1 MTAGQPARL
10 VTDCQRLAT
19 GATESCVPEL
29 TFTPRGG
36 LTFDG
41 HERGMA
47 GPSYVCGRKRGGRRE
62 T

>member
-19 GATESCVPEL
+19 ASTESSATRL
-29 TFTPRGG
+29 TFPRRGG

-41 HERGMA
+41 HEPNSGQLQATAVGMD
-47 GPSYVCGRKRGGRRE
+47 
-62 T
+62 